1 MGERD
6 DPGQGRP
13 QLQVRGGPARVVSLA
28 HGGAVLADQVT
39 SDSGVMVVRGAER
52 IAVLAGTP
60 GGDETGGVA
69 GWHSGSQL
77 GYVGWSTALAPG
89 ATVHAEGTSIRR
101 TRDRFRTG
109 WVPGA
114 ELIDAATL
122 VTTSFAAP
130 VSAVAVLLDDPL
142 GTDAARGLGL
152 SLAGASRAVDAAGVP
167 VPPTVVTLGN
177 RSALVYAVIADVP
190 GSPAETPPAAG
201 VCVGVASQAGW
212 HLTGMI
218 GSTAGVGDLVDRLT
232 RHGVDAIIGP
242 LIGPGDDLVSLG
254 WAPGVSP
261 VPVSTPPKKTPT
273 KTPSKTTARQPG
285 RRVP

>member
-1 MGERD
+1 
-6 DPGQGRP
+6 
-13 QLQVRGGPARVVSLA
+13 VRGGPARVVSLA

-39 SDSGVMVVRGAER
+39 SDSDAMVVRGAER
-52 IAVLAGTP
+52 VVVLAGSP

-77 GYVGWSTALAPG
+77 AYVGWSTALAPG

-122 VTTSFAAP
+122 VTTSFPAP

-152 SLAGASRAVDAAGVP
+152 SLAGASRALDAAGVP

-190 GSPAETPPAAG
+190 GSPADSPPAAAAG
-201 VCVGVASQAGW
+201 VSVGVASQAGW

-218 GSTAGVGDLVDRLT
+218 GAGAGVGDLVDRLT
-232 RHGVDAIIGP
+232 RHGVDAIIRP
-242 LIGPGDDLVSLG
+242 FIGPGNDLVSLA
-254 WAPGVSP
+254 WAPGMTP
-261 VPVSTPPKKTPT
+261 VPVSTPPK